1 MDDDALGRELNA
13 LLIRTLDIFAACFV
27 RLAPAYLKAEEA
39 RAWAREERDALFA
52 LLIGIL
58 MLVRSGRARS
68 VGTEADMLLQTG
80 LRSLRLRLVV
90 P

>member
-1 MDDDALGRELNA
+1 MCSKAKRLFQLALGPVMMLLA
-13 LLIRTLDIFAACFV
+13 LASSG
-27 RLAPAYLKAEEA
+27 
-39 RAWAREERDALFA
+39 AWAQEERDALFA

-68 VGTEADMLLQTG
+68 VGTEADKLLQTG

-90 P
+90 S